1 MAINPPKV
9 KIDIIPAFVTP
20 QSEEQKVLFIGQK
33 TATGTATAGTLVQS
47 IGNANEQDTLFGID
61 SMLAGMIRAAKKY
74 NKTTRMDAIVLDD
87 NAAGTQATGT
97 FVITGPAT
105 AAGTI
110 KFVVGSRK
118 NHTYSIPVAT
128 GDTAT
133 VIGDALVALITA
145 DTKSPFSS
153 ANVIG
158 TVTITAANKGLIG
171 NFFGLEVVLPDG
183 GIAGIGVTV
192 TEMMGGNLDP
202 VLTTVFSLVD
212 NIRYQTVI
220 FPETYLQQSV
230 SVDFLNDRFNT
241 GTDKL
246 LDGVGIA
253 FLTDTFA
260 NFLTDTTALNSQNY
274 TLFPN
279 RKVDKTGYRGSALF
293 EINYDAA
300 SQFGSVRAK
309 RLTDGT
315 DISDLVIGSN
325 DSRDRVG
332 GIHISTLPYHNTP
345 FKNLSLIDLDEIWTD
360 SERDELKDKGWG
372 IVGNNVANSE
382 VIADD
387 IVTRYKTDS
396 AGDPDLS
403 FKFLNYVD
411 QSETVRDVY
420 HTELKSAYRQFRLT
434 EGNLKVGFNITNAAD
449 IRSEMMKIY
458 NDLADLVIVPDGTA
472 ALKKFKEN
480 LTVTVDEINSKVTI
494 SMLDPVVTQVREID
508 VTMQLV
514 FSLNS

>member
-9 KIDIIPAFVTP
+9 RIDIIPAFVTP
-20 QSEEQKVLFIGQK
+20 QSEEQKILFIGQK
-33 TATGTATAGTLVQS
+33 TAAGIATAGTLVQS

-61 SMLAGMIRAAKKY
+61 SMLAGMVRAAKKY

-87 NAAGTQATGT
+87 NGSGTQATGT

-105 AAGTI
+105 ADGTI
-110 KFVVGSRK
+110 SFIVGSRK
-118 NHTYSIPVAT
+118 NHTYVVTVAN

-133 VIGDALVALITA
+133 DIGDALEALITA
-145 DTKSPFSS
+145 DTKAPFTS
-153 ANVIG
+153 ANVTG
-158 TVTITAANKGLIG
+158 TVTITAANDGLIA
-171 NFFGLEVVLPDG
+171 NFFGLEVVLPDA
-183 GIAGIGVTV
+183 GIAGVAVTV
-192 TEMMGGNLDP
+192 TEMTGGTNDP
-202 VLTTVFSLVD
+202 DLTSVFAVVD
-212 NIRYQTVI
+212 NIKYQTVI
-220 FPETYLQQSV
+220 YPETYLQQSV
-230 SVDFLNDRFNT
+230 AVDFLNDRFNT

-253 FLTDTFA
+253 FMTDTFA
-260 NFLTDTTALNSQNY
+260 NFLTDTTASNSQNF

-293 EINYDAA
+293 EINYDLA
-300 SQFGSVRAK
+300 SQFGSVRGL
-309 RLTDGT
+309 RLTDGA
-315 DISDLVIGSN
+315 DISEFVIGVIGGF
-325 DSRDRVG
+325 DRIG

-345 FKNLSLIDLDEIWTD
+345 YKKMPLIDSDEIWTD
-360 SERDELKDKGWG
+360 TERTELKDKGWG
-372 IVGNNVANSE
+372 IVGNNIANNE

-411 QSETVRDVY
+411 QSETVRDVF
-420 HTELKSAYRQFRLT
+420 HTRLKTTYRQFRLT
-434 EGNLKVGFNITNAAD
+434 EGDLKPGFNITNAGD
-449 IRSEMMKIY
+449 IKAEVMNIY
-458 NDLADLVIVPDGTA
+458 NDLADLVIVPNGTEA
-472 ALKKFKEN
+472 IKKFKDN
-480 LTVTVDEINSKVTI
+480 LVVTIDAVNGKVTI
-494 SMLDPVVTQVREID
+494 TMLDPVITQVREID